1 MKTILL
7 MPGLGDIH
15 WILLKLQA
23 WLNEKGW
30 VDKPEVWIWDI
41 DNRPRSIDYF
51 DYVPWVKKGGY
62 FHLPLIGEDKRIFD
76 TLYLH
81 KGSYDAAPNFHGF
94 DMLFGTNGNMR
105 NGVPFTEIMEGFPC
119 NYEYGPVGI
128 NDSFLDFVKRP
139 YILCGFSNHGM
150 FGGKWVKH
158 ITPEVISG
166 LIRGIRVEF
175 GDRFD
180 FVFTG
185 CEWDKPY
192 ADKCC
197 ARTTFKNICG
207 KTDLHQFLSLIK
219 NASAYMGFC
228 GGNSIM
234 AQHLGIP
241 TVEWWSKTYFPQ
253 HDRKGWET
261 PRAQNCHLVLEAEDY
276 KFGGTSKK
284 QIVSFLKGIVK

>member
-15 WILLKLQA
+15 WILLKLEG
-23 WLNEKGW
+23 WLKMKGW
-30 VDKPEVWIWDI
+30 EKPEVWIWDI

-51 DYVPWVKKGGY
+51 DYIPWVKKGGY
-62 FHLPLIGEDKRIFD
+62 FKLPLEGTDKKIFD
-76 TLYLH
+76 SLYMNM
-81 KGSYDAAPNFHGF
+81 GSPDWVPDFHSFDALIGS
-94 DMLFGTNGNMR
+94 NGNMR
-105 NGVPFTEIMEGFPC
+105 NGVPFTQILEGAPINF
-119 NYEYGPVGI
+119 EYGPVGI
-128 NDSFLDFVKRP
+128 NDDFLDFVKRP

-150 FGGKWVKH
+150 FGGKWAKH
-158 ITPEVISG
+158 ITPEIIG
-166 LIRGIRVEF
+166 GILHAIKIES

-192 ADKCC
+192 ADKI
-197 ARTTFKNICG
+197 ANKQEYINVCG
-207 KTDLHQFLSLIK
+207 KTSLHQFLSLIK
-219 NASAYMGFC
+219 NASGYMGFC

-261 PRAQNCHLVLEAEDY
+261 YPERGNHLVLEVENY
-276 KFGGTSKK
+276 KVGGESRK
-284 QIVSFLKGIVK
+284 QIVNFLKGAIK